1 MIFGWYTPGVIWWL
15 GLHVLKQKTIT
26 TRMTLSVY
34 FRRSEKYYCELLSTV
49 SLVTTLTK
57 VSLQH
62 GADLGGCYFL
72 KSLVQY
78 RLLLLIWCIYRTQ
91 LE

>member
-1 MIFGWYTPGVIWWL
+1 MVARIACAKTKNNYYTDDIV
-15 GLHVLKQKTIT
+15 
-26 TRMTLSVY
+26 VY